1 MTTMS
6 ATSTPQTAQLLVAL
20 YQYVARYAR
29 SHPVLLPAVVGL
41 RDAAQLYGRNDAQRA
56 FQKGVEVYQ
65 FLVRARASSP
75 DLPLP

>member
-20 YQYVARYAR
+20 YQYVASYAR

-41 RDAAQLYGRNDAQRA
+41 RDAAQLYGRNDAQRV

-65 FLVRARASSP
+65 FLVRVTRCTSDCFS
-75 DLPLP
+75 